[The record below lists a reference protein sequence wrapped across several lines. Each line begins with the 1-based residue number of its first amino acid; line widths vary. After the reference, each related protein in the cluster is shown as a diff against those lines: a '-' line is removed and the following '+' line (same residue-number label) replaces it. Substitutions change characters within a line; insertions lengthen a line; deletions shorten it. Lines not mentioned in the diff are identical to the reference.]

1 MEGPNPKS
9 HTIGPYEVESELG
22 RGGMSVVYRAKQATL
37 DRMVALKVMHES
49 FGLDS
54 DYAARFRQ
62 EAITVARLE
71 HPGIVPVYDAGQD
84 GASLYLA
91 MRLVPGETLAKL
103 VQDFGPMP
111 LDRAVVV
118 LGQVAEALDYAHA
131 QGVVHRDIKPGNVL
145 VEPGFRANL
154 ADFGIARTGGSE
166 RLTRFGT
173 LAGTPDYLAP
183 EVISGAQAT
192 SASDRYAFGIVAYE
206 ILSGTV
212 PFTGETDVAV
222 LFGHVNEPIPPI
234 SKLRPELPAYVDLA
248 LRSMLAKAPQDR
260 FGTASAFVAALSG
273 KDTPGRAPSGSL
285 PVQFLDR
292 VTSQVPGGGAAPQPP
307 SPSVSG
313 TTIAGQG
320 KQSVQ
325 SVKGGRSPYLV
336 PGISGLVAIIILL
349 VLVNAQ
355 TGGRSG
361 PVAMVAAMF
370 ASPTPTPIP
379 PTATP
384 TIEQRWVSTQAL
396 LGAAWEKDWPAA
408 ISALEAFRKDYP
420 DHDESK
426 QKLYAA
432 LVSYGKLQVEG
443 GDRRGA
449 VAPWVKAQDLLP
461 GRGEAQ
467 QLLVALT
474 PTPTPIPTN
483 TPMPT
488 ATPLPRILASDNFST
503 SRRLID
509 DFVDPQQRY
518 GSGRYQG
525 SFVVVY
531 STNTKIDF
539 INSSYLN
546 FTQNNAALSVL
557 ASINTDFNGYV
568 VLACRDQGAN
578 KQYRALIDTDAQ
590 KARIINSASGQD
602 LLNRIAPSIRMGTA
616 PNRIKFACIGSQ
628 LSLTVNDT
636 LVGSVS
642 DSSYA
647 TGRWWIS
654 SANYTDQPSRLRT
667 EFNDL
672 IMTER

>member
-1 MEGPNPKS
+1 MEGPKPKS

-111 LDRAVVV
+111 LDRAVAV

-131 QGVVHRDIKPGNVL
+131 QGVIHRDIKPGNVL

-154 ADFGIARTGGSE
+154 ADFGIARTGGTE

-206 ILSGTV
+206 ILSGIV

-260 FGTASAFVAALSG
+260 FVTASAFVAALGG

-285 PVQFLDR
+285 PVQLLDQ
-292 VTSQVPGGGAAPQPP
+292 VTSQVPGGGAALQSPT
-307 SPSVSG
+307 PSVSG

-384 TIEQRWVSTQAL
+384 TIEQRWVATQGL

-432 LVSYGKLQVEG
+432 LVSYGKLQAEG

-509 DFVDPQQRY
+509 DFIDPQQRY

-531 STNTKIDF
+531 STNTKMDF
-539 INSSYLN
+539 INVSYLN

-557 ASINTDFNGYV
+557 ASIDTNFNGYV
-568 VLACRDQGAN
+568 VLACRDQGAG
-578 KQYRALIDTDAQ
+578 KQYRAYIDTDAQ
-590 KARIINSASGQD
+590 TARIVNNASGQD
-602 LLNRIAPSIRMGTA
+602 LLYRIAPSIRMGTA

-642 DSSYA
+642 DSSFA

-654 SANYTDQPSRLRT
+654 SGNYTDQPSRLRT

>member
-1 MEGPNPKS
+1 MEGPKPKS

-131 QGVVHRDIKPGNVL
+131 QGVIHRDIKPGNVL

-154 ADFGIARTGGSE
+154 ADFGIARTGGTE

-206 ILSGTV
+206 ILSGIV

-260 FGTASAFVAALSG
+260 FVTASAFVAALGG
-273 KDTPGRAPSGSL
+273 KDIPGRAHSGSL
-285 PVQFLDR
+285 PSQLLDQ
-292 VTSQVPGGGAAPQPP
+292 VTSQVPGGGAAPQSP

-313 TTIAGQG
+313 TTVAGQG

-325 SVKGGRSPYLV
+325 TVKGGRSPYLV

-384 TIEQRWVSTQAL
+384 TIEQRWVATQGL

-432 LVSYGKLQVEG
+432 LVSYGKLQAEG

-509 DFVDPQQRY
+509 DNFDPQQRF
-518 GSGRYQG
+518 GGARSQG
-525 SFVVVY
+525 SFVVFY
-531 STNTKIDF
+531 RTNYDKLPTYD
-539 INSSYLN
+539 LN

-568 VLACRDQGAN
+568 MLACRDQGAN
-578 KQYRALIDTDAQ
+578 KQYRAMIDTDTQ
-590 KARIINSASGQD
+590 YGRIINSASGQD
-602 LLNRIAPSIRMGTA
+602 LLNRFAPSIRKGTA

-642 DSSYA
+642 DSSFA
-647 TGRWWIS
+647 TGKWWIAS
-654 SANYTDQPSRLRT
+654 GNYSGQPSVLRT